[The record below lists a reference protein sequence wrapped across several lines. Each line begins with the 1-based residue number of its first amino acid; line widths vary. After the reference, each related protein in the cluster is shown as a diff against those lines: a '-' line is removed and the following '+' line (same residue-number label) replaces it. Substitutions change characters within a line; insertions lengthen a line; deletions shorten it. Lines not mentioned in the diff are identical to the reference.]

1 MDSTDELDLM
11 KKVRAGDMKTFQEL
25 VCPHEQTN
33 KQTTG
38 LQYGADDSG
47 FVTIGRESGAVRIHR
62 NISDDQAQGHLCIS
76 HLAG

>member
-25 VCPHEQTN
+25 VCPHEQT
-33 KQTTG
+33 TG

-47 FVTIGRESGAVRIHR
+47 FVAVGRESGAVHIHR
-62 NISDDQAQGHLCIS
+62 NISDDQAKGHLSIS